1 MANWKYKI
9 DIKQHLIEEGYCFKD
24 FATIANNVAKEF
36 RKLPQWLFENEFST
50 LDDLEYLEGCHES
63 DNEVY
68 DDLEDY
74 ISEINYRING
84 LYDFA
89 DDNLIWCGGVVVNS
103 VLN

>member
-9 DIKQHLIEEGYCFKD
+9 DIKQHLIEDGDFKD
-24 FATIANNVAKEF
+24 FAMAANNVAKEF
-36 RKLPQWLFENEFST
+36 RKLPATLFENEFST
-50 LDDLEYLEGCHES
+50 LDDLEHLEGCNES

-74 ISEINYRING
+74 ISEINFRING

-89 DDNLIWCGGVVVNS
+89 DDNLVWCG
-103 VLN
+103 L